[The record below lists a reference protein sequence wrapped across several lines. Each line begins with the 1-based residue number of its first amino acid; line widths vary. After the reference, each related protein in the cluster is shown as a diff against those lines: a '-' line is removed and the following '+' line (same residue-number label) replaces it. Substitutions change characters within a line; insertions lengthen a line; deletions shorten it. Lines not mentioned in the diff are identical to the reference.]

1 MPDFHQP
8 ILLPTLHHLA
18 DTALEEREALLKELS
33 SEKPIALVIPAL
45 YAELQRQAL
54 PRMLKQLAAAPY
66 ISQVVF
72 SMNGMN
78 RREYDRACAFFAKRI
93 PKVRHT
99 VLWNDGPELSALH
112 TQVDTLGTR
121 RTGPGKGGNVWMGIA
136 TLLATG
142 HRGVIACHDSDILNY
157 DREMLWRLCLPVA
170 HPGMGY
176 VFAKSYYG
184 RVRERMYGRVTRL
197 LVFPLLQALREVFGS
212 TPLLRFLAMCRYPLS
227 GEFAADSDFLRKIG
241 LAADWGLEIGMLCDV
256 FRQAPAQKFC
266 QVDLGSNFEHKHQH
280 LGYDPLTGIPDAT
293 SGLMRMAREV
303 TRALLDHL
311 WSDLGFSAEFH
322 KLDRLADAY
331 LGIARVLLVRYT
343 HEAMFNGL
351 EETSAEEQKAITVF
365 AHMIRE
371 VAAECPV
378 SPPAPS
384 SLPSW
389 NTVSQKLPDF
399 APHLCAIAAKTV
411 NQ

>member
-18 DTALEEREALLKELS
+18 ETALEEREALLKELS
-33 SEKPIALVIPAL
+33 LEKPVALVIPAL
-45 YAELQRQAL
+45 YAELQRPAL
-54 PRMLKQLAAAPY
+54 PRMLKQLTGVPY
-66 ISQVVF
+66 ISQVIF
-72 SMNGMN
+72 TMNGMN
-78 RREYDRACAFFAKRI
+78 RRGYDRARAFYAKRL
-93 PKVRHT
+93 PNLRHT
-99 VLWNDGPELSALH
+99 VLWNDGPELTGLH
-112 TQVDTLGTR
+112 REVDTLGTR
-121 RTGPGKGGNVWMGIA
+121 RSGPGKGGNVWMGVA
-136 TLLATG
+136 ALHATG

-157 DREMLWRLCLPVA
+157 DREMLWRLCLPVV

-197 LVFPLLQALREVFGS
+197 LVFPLIQALREIFGS

-227 GEFAADSDFLRKIG
+227 GEFAADSEFLRKIP

-256 FRQAPAQKFC
+256 FRHAPAQRFC

-280 LGYDPLTGIPDAT
+280 LGYDPVTGIPDAT

-311 WSDLGFSAEFH
+311 WADLGFSAEPR
-322 KLDRLADAY
+322 KLERLADTY
-331 LGIARVLLVRYT
+331 LAIARMLLTRYA

-351 EETSAEEQKAITVF
+351 EETSAEEMGAITVF
-365 AHMIRE
+365 AKMIDE
-371 VAAECPV
+371 VTSEC
-378 SPPAPS
+378 PPAPPS
-384 SLPSW
+384 PSTLPSW
-389 NTVSQKLPDF
+389 NTVSQRLPDLG
-399 APHLCAIAAKTV
+399 PKLCSIAV
-411 NQ
+411 S